1 MSFSSVSVVLNSLR
15 LKKPAQYKPGVKYQ
29 VKAKRRKNMAEQ
41 IIILDVQGM
50 MCHKCVAH
58 VKKALE
64 GVKGVKAVEVS
75 LDENTATVTYTGK
88 KPEALAAAVIEE
100 GYEAKIR

>member
-1 MSFSSVSVVLNSLR
+1 
-15 LKKPAQYKPGVKYQ
+15 
-29 VKAKRRKNMAEQ
+29 MAEMK
-41 IIILDVQGM
+41 IVLDVQGM
-50 MCHKCVAH
+50 MCHRCVAH

-88 KPEALAAAVIEE
+88 KPEDLAKAVIEE

>member
-1 MSFSSVSVVLNSLR
+1 
-15 LKKPAQYKPGVKYQ
+15 
-29 VKAKRRKNMAEQ
+29 MAEQ
-41 IIILDVQGM
+41 KIILDVQGM

-75 LDENTATVTYTGK
+75 LEENTATVTYTGK
-88 KPEALAAAVIEE
+88 KPQTLADAVIKE
-100 GYEAKIR
+100 GYEAKIRA